1 MKIPPKL
8 DGQTKLWKISVTVNS
23 IREFK
28 EIKSSNL
35 SSFVDKVTSSFIH
48 FHLLI
53 YVICSLLI
61 YPHYFDQMV
70 EVF

>member
-48 FHLLI
+48 FHLFNL
-53 YVICSLLI
+53 CDLFSPHLSSLL
-61 YPHYFDQMV
+61 
-70 EVF
+70 